1 MSYHGLAGLANIG
14 NTCYANAVIQ
24 ALRVIPEWSALME
37 RNDVISEDADTTSR
51 KIFLAYQDIAR
62 TLWSKE
68 AVRGAICRPMAFWRD
83 VREAVTGTVYE
94 SFREPRPQD
103 AHEFLVY
110 LLDQCNEALKVK
122 TEDPL
127 FKSLGGFKSPVT
139 DLLFGWDKVE
149 CICGVCGASSVRY
162 EPFNM
167 LKVGL
172 NNQITDPAALFAA
185 DRLDE
190 ELDGYACEKCAP
202 VRTKATIK
210 RSLWHLPKTLF
221 YVLRR
226 FTPDGRKDNTAFH
239 YEGESITFTDHFA
252 EDAPGLRNAVYRP
265 IASIDH
271 MGMASGGH
279 YVAQVYHPLLH
290 KWFMFDDERSQEQSG
305 PKYSVM
311 TYIIVF
317 SAAQP
322 MASAAQ
328 PMASAAAAP
337 AATRATEED
346 GTQEAGNN

>member
-1 MSYHGLAGLANIG
+1 MSNYGLAGLANIG
-14 NTCYANAVIQ
+14 NTCYANAVLQ

-37 RNDVISEDADTTSR
+37 GEPSSEADMTSR
-51 KIFLAYQDIAR
+51 KIYLAYQDIAR

-68 AVRGAICRPMAFWRD
+68 AVRGAICRPMAFWKD
-83 VREAVTGTVYE
+83 VREAVAGTVYE

-122 TEDPL
+122 TDDPL

-149 CICGVCGASSVRY
+149 CICGTCGFSSVRY

-190 ELDGYACEKCAP
+190 ELEGYACEKCSP
-202 VRTKATIK
+202 ERTNAVIK
-210 RSLWHLPKTLF
+210 RSLWRLPKTLF

-239 YEGESITFTDHFA
+239 YNGEPITFELADGKQSA
-252 EDAPGLRNAVYRP
+252 AYRP

-279 YVAQVYHPLLH
+279 YVAQIYHPLLH
-290 KWFMFDDERSQEQSG
+290 KWFMFDDERGQELSG

-317 SAAQP
+317 SE
-322 MASAAQ
+322 
-328 PMASAAAAP
+328 SAAAA
-337 AATRATEED
+337 ATITGATDKD
-346 GTQEAGNN
+346 GAKPSTDN